1 MQLQRENIGK
11 NLEYLVAFVTFTM
24 LKTFCEGAFIIIL
37 IARFLLQPFPTA

>member
-11 NLEYLVAFVTFTM
+11 KSWMSGSFYNFYK

-37 IARFLLQPFPTA
+37 TAKFLLQPISTA